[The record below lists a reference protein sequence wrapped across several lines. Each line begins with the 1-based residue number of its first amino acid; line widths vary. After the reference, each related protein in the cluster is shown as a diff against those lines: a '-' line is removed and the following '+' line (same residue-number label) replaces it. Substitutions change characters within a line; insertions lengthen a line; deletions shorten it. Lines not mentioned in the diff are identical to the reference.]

1 MSETLFTTVLLL
13 TLVMG
18 TRALRRPSVG
28 NLAGTGLALGLA
40 ILTRP
45 VAQMLIPLL
54 PLACLFAGRSWRQ
67 SLRGTSWY
75 LISLAVV
82 LLPWIAWS
90 ATVGDSA
97 STTGALGQALVGRT
111 IRHDDYTHYYDCA
124 NPGTTIEDRVRRIIC
139 REAVQP
145 NPSGGAVTQRVGR
158 ELQLH
163 QDEDQRSAPGT
174 WRSRRS

>member
-1 MSETLFTTVLLL
+1 MD
-13 TLVMG
+13 
-18 TRALRRPSVG
+18 R
-28 NLAGTGLALGLA
+28 LALGLA

-75 LISLAVV
+75 LIGLASLV
-82 LLPWIAWS
+82 PWTAWS
-90 ATVGDSA
+90 ASVGDSA

-111 IRHDDYTHYYDCA
+111 IRHDDYTHYYDCT
-124 NPGTTIEDRVRRIIC
+124 NLGTTIEDRVRRIIC

-163 QDEDQRSAPGT
+163 QDETSRRSGT